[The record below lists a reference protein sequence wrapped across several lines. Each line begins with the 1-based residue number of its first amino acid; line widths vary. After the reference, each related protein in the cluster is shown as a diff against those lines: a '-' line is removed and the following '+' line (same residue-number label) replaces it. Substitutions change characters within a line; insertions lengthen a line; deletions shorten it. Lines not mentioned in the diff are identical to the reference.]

1 MLNGRKVLLIIGGGI
16 AAYKS
21 LDLIRR
27 LSEQGATVT
36 PVLTQAGSQFVTALS
51 VSALAGQKL
60 YQNLFDLDV
69 ESDIGHIQ
77 LSRGADIIV
86 VAPATADL
94 MAKMASGLAND
105 LASTL
110 LLATDK
116 PVLIAPSMNV
126 RMWHHPATQRNIAT
140 LKTDGIHVVGP
151 GEGNMACGEFG
162 LGRMAEVPDI
172 IASIQSVIRGGPLS
186 NRHVIVTSGPT
197 HEPIDPVRYIANRS
211 SGKQGVAIANALLA
225 RGARV
230 TFITG
235 PALAEHPLGADVTEV
250 ETAAQ
255 MLAAVD
261 NAGPSDAAVF
271 AAAVADWHVVGAG
284 KSKIKKTASGALP
297 QFELAENPDI
307 LRSVSQRK
315 TNRPELVIGFAAE
328 TDNVVENAIAKRLRK
343 GCDWILANDVSP
355 ETGIMGGDNNQITF
369 ISDTGAEKWPEMS
382 KKETANMLV
391 NKIIEAFGDT
401 DT

>member
-1 MLNGRKVLLIIGGGI
+1 MIIGGGI

-69 ESDIGHIQ
+69 EADIGHIQ
-77 LSRGADIIV
+77 LSRAADIIV

-94 MAKMASGLAND
+94 MAKMANGLAND

-126 RMWHHPATQRNIAT
+126 RMWHHPATRRNIAT

-151 GEGNMACGEFG
+151 GEGAMACGETG
-162 LGRMAEVPDI
+162 LGRMAEIPDI
-172 IASIQSVIRGGPLS
+172 ITSIQSVMRDGPLS

-235 PALAEHPLGADVTEV
+235 PAMAKYPQGADVIEV

-261 NAGPSDAAVF
+261 NAGPSDAAIF
-271 AAAVADWHVVGAG
+271 AAAVADWHVVGVG

-297 QFELAENPDI
+297 QLELAENPDI
-307 LRSVSQRK
+307 LRAVSQRK

-328 TDNVVENAIAKRLRK
+328 TDNVVENATSKRLRK

-382 KKETANMLV
+382 KSETANMLV